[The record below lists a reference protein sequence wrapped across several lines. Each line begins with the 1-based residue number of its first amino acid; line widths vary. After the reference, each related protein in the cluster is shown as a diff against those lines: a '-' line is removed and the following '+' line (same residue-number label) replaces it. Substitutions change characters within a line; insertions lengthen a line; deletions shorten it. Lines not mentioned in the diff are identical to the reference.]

1 MILMLYTNLFGR
13 RQRPRSN
20 PQRISIPIEYRGAD
34 PMHVEVRKADDVIV
48 VDLNGDLIAGATG
61 DELLRAVMN
70 ELVAESWR
78 KILLNLSEVGRIDSA
93 GIGELVASIRMAEKL
108 GTEVK
113 LINLHGKVREI
124 LELGQILPLLDIY
137 ESEEAAMAAF
147 TD

>member
-1 MILMLYTNLFGR
+1 
-13 RQRPRSN
+13 
-20 PQRISIPIEYRGAD
+20 
-34 PMHVEVRKADDVIV
+34 MHVEVRKADDVIV